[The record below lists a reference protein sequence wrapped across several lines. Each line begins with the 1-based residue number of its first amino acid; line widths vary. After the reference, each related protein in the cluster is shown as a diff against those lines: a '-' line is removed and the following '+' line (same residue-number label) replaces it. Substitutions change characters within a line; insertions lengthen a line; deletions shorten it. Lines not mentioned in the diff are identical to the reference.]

1 MTVRKQPLLGVCPIG
16 KFVFSHEDA
25 IRQKQMLFRKLDAW
39 KIRYCHLDRVLPDGL
54 VRDQAHVG
62 PAVDYFKKQGVDAVF
77 MPHCNFGTEGA
88 VGMIGREAGV
98 PLLLWAPRDE
108 APLADGSRLRDS
120 LCGVLASSG
129 VLYRMGVPF
138 AHIENCRPD
147 EPAFERGLRRFVRA
161 AAVVKAVRGMRLAQ
175 IGSRIDF
182 FWSTIIDEQDLL
194 KRFGV
199 TVLPVDLVMFLRAA
213 KARARKHRA
222 AYARQVKGFVPWLT
236 RHRSVSDQALI
247 NNLAFGDELWDLAER
262 EQLSAIALQSFSSIQ
277 VELGGGLGLPLSM
290 DDPRSVPVAGETDLH
305 GAMSSVLIEAA
316 AGVSE
321 PSFIPEFTIR
331 HPENDNAVL
340 LWHGYAPLSL
350 RAPGSHVKM
359 APPWILKGQAPV
371 SLHFRLK
378 DGPLTVCRL
387 EKAGPDYVL
396 GIGEGRTV
404 PGPHTQEFYAW
415 MEVNDWPTW
424 ERNLMAGPY
433 IHHVSAIYAH
443 CAEVLEEACRFI
455 PGLRPQRFERAE

>member
-1 MTVRKQPLLGVCPIG
+1 MPPRKEPLLGVCPIG

-25 IRQKQMLFRKLDAW
+25 IRQKEILFRKLDAW

-62 PAVDYFKKQGVDAVF
+62 PAVDYFKKQGIDGVF

-88 VGMIGREAGV
+88 VGMIGRLTGV
-98 PLLLWAPRDE
+98 PVLLWAPRDE
-108 APLADGSRLRDS
+108 VPRADGSRLRDS
-120 LCGVLASSG
+120 LCGALASSG
-129 VLYRMGVPF
+129 VLYRMGVPYD
-138 AHIENCRPD
+138 AIENCRPD
-147 EPAFERGLRRFVRA
+147 EPALERGVRRFVRA
-161 AAVVKAVRGMRLAQ
+161 AAAVKAMRRMRLAQ
-175 IGSRIDF
+175 IGSRIPF

-194 KRFGV
+194 QRFGV
-199 TVLPVDLVMFLRAA
+199 EVLSVDLVMLLRDA
-213 KARARKHRA
+213 KARARKQRA
-222 AYARQVKGFVPWLT
+222 AYARKLKAVSTWMT
-236 RHRSVSDQALI
+236 RARGVSDQALI

-262 EQLSAIALQSFSSIQ
+262 ENLSAIALQSFSSIQ

-290 DDPRSVPVAGETDLH
+290 GGPRSVPVAGETDLH
-305 GAMSSVLIEAA
+305 GAISSVLIEAA
-316 AGVSE
+316 YGGPE
-321 PSFIPEFTIR
+321 PSFFPEFTNR

-340 LWHGYAPLSL
+340 MWHGYAPLSL
-350 RAPGSHVKM
+350 RAPGSRIKM

-378 DGPLTVCRL
+378 DGPLTVCRF

-424 ERNLMAGPY
+424 ERNLMMGPY
-433 IHHVSAIYAH
+433 IHHVSAVYGH
-443 CAEVLEEACRFI
+443 CAEALEEACRFI
-455 PGLRPQRFERAE
+455 PGLRAQRFERPA